1 MQRFP
6 GRTLEELDG
15 MDWLRLRRAMEI
27 GRIVDVEAKHALY
40 LDGKLQADAIKPT
53 EWRMI
58 ERHNELYEAWESAH
72 GGAVDGE

>member
-1 MQRFP
+1 M
-6 GRTLEELDG
+6 
-15 MDWLRLRRAMEI
+15 
-27 GRIVDVEAKHALY
+27 DVEAKHALY